1 MVLFWIDWQGGL
13 EGSEPLY
20 LIPPAALSF
29 GTLRQVFLPWPGY
42 PWSMPKYWVNVASRD
57 HVMRGVSGG
66 FIQSGHG
73 KRAGLARMHRNDGVI
88 CYSPRIQFG
97 GDGPLHAFTALGYI
111 ADDEIFQVD
120 ESPDFKP
127 FRRRVNYMPAH
138 EVRIE
143 PLVPDL
149 GFIRNK
155 KAWGYVFRFGLVE
168 IPEQDFLFI
177 AGKMGVKGSEP
188 GP

>member
-13 EGSEPLY
+13 EGFEPLS

-29 GTLRQVFLPWPGY
+29 RTLRQVFLPWPGY

-73 KRAGLARMHRNDGVI
+73 KRAGLARMHRNDRVI

-120 ESPDFKP
+120 ESPDSNP
-127 FRRRVNYMPAH
+127 S
-138 EVRIE
+138 
-143 PLVPDL
+143 
-149 GFIRNK
+149 G
-155 KAWGYVFRFGLVE
+155 
-168 IPEQDFLFI
+168 
-177 AGKMGVKGSEP
+177 AG
-188 GP
+188 